1 MLKKSRYIFSLLLI
15 FTLALEGDSLLYKV
29 SSTKSTVYILGSIHL
44 AKPEL
49 YPLDEAIIK
58 AYEKSDCLVVEVDP
72 SSEESAAV
80 MEEIMLNSGFYPSGM
95 SLQTELSEH
104 TYRSLLEYVNKRG
117 LSMDEIER
125 MRPWVVMLQ
134 LIVEEMIRLGYSPEL
149 GIDKHFLDRARSEHK
164 PVVEL
169 ETAAEQMALLSQD
182 DETFQDKLL
191 LYTLKS
197 MSELEPLL
205 KEMFLSWK
213 KGDSAALERII
224 SSPLDDD
231 PSLQAI
237 YDALIIKRNHKMSE
251 KIEGFLHKD
260 QDCFVVVG
268 SGHVVGKDG
277 IVSLLRQKGYTL
289 TQE

>member
-1 MLKKSRYIFSLLLI
+1 
-15 FTLALEGDSLLYKV
+15 
-29 SSTKSTVYILGSIHL
+29 
-44 AKPEL
+44 
-49 YPLDEAIIK
+49 
-58 AYEKSDCLVVEVDP
+58 
-72 SSEESAAV
+72 
-80 MEEIMLNSGFYPSGM
+80 
-95 SLQTELSEH
+95 
-104 TYRSLLEYVNKRG
+104 
-117 LSMDEIER
+117 
-125 MRPWVVMLQ
+125 MLQ